1 MDHVSA
7 VELVALGLIAFL
19 AGGLNAVA
27 GGGTLLTFPALVAAG
42 LPVVSA
48 NVTNAVA
55 LVPGYA
61 GGIGGYRRELD
72 GQSAT
77 IRRLLPIA
85 VLGGLV
91 GAVLLLVT
99 STRAFRV
106 IVPVLVLGASL
117 LLLAQPRLQ
126 GRLQRPHP
134 RTGAPHSGDR
144 RVLVDVGVFLAA
156 VYGGYFGGVLGV
168 VLLATLGIAMTD
180 HLQRLN
186 ALKNVLQFSING
198 VAVLVFAAFGPVQWW
213 LVLAMAPLTTL
224 GGWGGSRAA
233 RRLEP
238 EVLRRTVGIFGI
250 VCAVVLAVRLR

>member
-1 MDHVSA
+1 VDHVSA

-85 VLGGLV
+85 VLGGSV

-106 IVPVLVLGASL
+106 IVPILVLGASL

-134 RTGAPHSGDR
+134 RTGAPQSGDR
-144 RVLVDVGVFLAA
+144 RVLVDVGVFL
-156 VYGGYFGGVLGV
+156 GYFGGVLGV

-198 VAVLVFAAFGPVQWW
+198 VAVLVFAVFGPVQWW

-224 GGWGGSRAA
+224 GGWSGSRAA

-238 EVLRRTVGIFGI
+238 EILRRTVGVFGI